1 MHLFRCGESGVTS
14 LFVRV
19 RPTKSGGGSD
29 DNYCVP
35 ESGAAGPN
43 RGLTPSVRTDVNR
56 YMTKIPPRRSHA
68 NRGVL
73 TIRSRLCRFHSCQS
87 GSTLRGCPSCGAAE
101 RGGHD
106 PQHSIRPVINKAVHR
121 SIGGMPPLPPINF
134 WGPAA
139 KEFARLPPRVIEI
152 ANLALEFA
160 SAGDKLAKA
169 KPLRLPGIPGTKVME
184 IVIDSMGDTYRIVYT
199 TAVKGEV
206 WVLRAFQK
214 KSTIGI
220 KTSPA
225 EIRLILSRFV
235 ALMKGVF

>member
-1 MHLFRCGESGVTS
+1 
-14 LFVRV
+14 
-19 RPTKSGGGSD
+19 
-29 DNYCVP
+29 
-35 ESGAAGPN
+35 
-43 RGLTPSVRTDVNR
+43 
-56 YMTKIPPRRSHA
+56 
-68 NRGVL
+68 
-73 TIRSRLCRFHSCQS
+73 
-87 GSTLRGCPSCGAAE
+87 
-101 RGGHD
+101 
-106 PQHSIRPVINKAVHR
+106 
-121 SIGGMPPLPPINF
+121 MPPLPPINF

-235 ALMKGVF
+235 ALMKGVS